1 VRRLGAGAIVAI
13 VIVLGLLWAGFTEL
27 NSYSRTDG
35 GTVLVVRNGGFLD
48 DTKIRQVLP
57 INSPRTRTGWFS
69 DEHPYKAQPRYYDTT
84 GDPNGHNAPGQL
96 NVWLKTADGINVGVN
111 GQVRFTLDTGL
122 VKTYDPVRPF
132 TLQPD
137 GTYKANELPRNPDG
151 TGGAT
156 LIEIFDNQ
164 FGTRTFPTT
173 DADGESIEKAP
184 WDGDLGWTAF
194 LDTQARPQIEGSF
207 TTAIGGTRC
216 VEINP
221 ACALV
226 VQSTQAEQDAAAA
239 AAASGQPVG
248 APDNTVLLRTFE
260 KKVADALTANMTRNL
275 GGPFFTEVTY
285 SAAKIVLDP
294 NVDQQ
299 IGAAQAG
306 FAQKAAA
313 TAAAQKAA
321 IDADGR
327 YQAAKR
333 DADAAVEKQ
342 RGYTTCHDCA
352 QQDLQ
357 KIVNDGYK
365 NLPPSITTLAGSGV
379 GVQLQR

>member
-1 VRRLGAGAIVAI
+1 MRRLGAAAIAII
-13 VIVLGLLWAGFTEL
+13 VIVIAGLWAGVTEA

-35 GTVLVVRNGGFLD
+35 GTVMVIRNGGFLD
-48 DTKIRQVLP
+48 DTAIRQVLP

-84 GDPNGHNAPGQL
+84 GDPQGHNAPGQL
-96 NVWLKTADGINVGVN
+96 NVWLKTSDGINVGVF
-111 GQVRFTLDTGL
+111 GQVRFTLDTSL
-122 VKTYDPVRPF
+122 VKTYDPVKPF

-137 GTYKANELPRNPDG
+137 GTYKANELSRDQ
-151 TGGAT
+151 GGAS

-164 FGTRTFPTT
+164 FGTRTFPTV
-173 DADGESIEKAP
+173 DSDGKAIEKAP
-184 WDGDLGWTAF
+184 WDGDTGWIAF
-194 LDTQARPQIEGSF
+194 LDTQARPQIEGAF

-216 VEINP
+216 VTINP

-239 AAASGQPVG
+239 AAATGQPV
-248 APDNTVLLRTFE
+248 ATVDNTALLRDFE

-294 NVDQQ
+294 AVDQQ

-327 YQAAKR
+327 YQAARR

-342 RGYTTCHDCA
+342 RGYTTCAACA
-352 QQDLQ
+352 DQDLQ
-357 KIVNDGYK
+357 RIKNEGYK
-365 NLPPSITTLAGSGV
+365 NLPPNLTTLAGDGV